1 MCALFGLKEISYPI
15 RRVAELVT
23 GVLIE
28 AVVLRHIVVCVQ
40 VHLQHLVKVPQ
51 LRVTGLTI
59 LSSNL
64 AEINIFASMDSVS
77 SSSWNIMIRV
87 HLDAINY
94 QLKIK
99 I

>member
-1 MCALFGLKEISYPI
+1 MCAWFGLKENTYPI

-40 VHLQHLVKVPQ
+40 VHLQHLVKVSQ

-77 SSSWNIMIRV
+77 SSS
-87 HLDAINY
+87 
-94 QLKIK
+94 
-99 I
+99 